1 LNLKQLSKITLVVL
15 FAVTLFL
22 GLELKGLKQYYNF
35 EDFFPKNHSDTE
47 FFLDYREKFGS
58 DNDFALIGIKNQ
70 QGIFKQNFLLKVD
83 SLTKE
88 LSQIENVNKVLSPTN
103 LKLLKKFDLY
113 PKPVEFPVL
122 HWQDESKYT
131 ADSLTIAL
139 SKGFESQFFSL
150 DKQSVLIYLNHAPKV
165 IDTISVQIS
174 RDINQIVSKYDFE
187 EVHLGGR
194 VVGQTVY
201 IDLIKDETIIF
212 IGSSL
217 LFVILFLVFTYR
229 SFLGVILPLII
240 VGLSVLWTLGFMALF
255 GKSLDIV
262 STVLPSIIMVIGM
275 SDVIHLTT
283 HYRNMLSKMSKKEAL
298 KHSIKRVGL
307 ATLLTSLT
315 TLVGFL
321 SLLTSAVKP
330 IIELGIF
337 AAVGLLIALFLTYTC
352 YVALLYLLPFQLEE
366 SYHKK
371 NAVWKSKMLNI
382 NIFVK
387 KQRNQILWFSLALTI
402 VCAGLTSQLEINNFL
417 LEDLRESHPQ
427 KVAYRFFE
435 EKFGGARP
443 FELAVW
449 TKNGNSILDS
459 NSINELKKV
468 EHFLKQEYP
477 VDIQLSPV
485 TVLSETNRIINGGKL
500 EELKIPT
507 EKRAFN
513 KLVNAVNRASSSEES
528 KRVFSQNKDTSR
540 ISGTIG
546 DWGRR
551 SILDRNEK
559 FYNYVAENIDTNL
572 LQFRITGSG
581 HLLDL
586 NTEKVSSNVIE
597 GLILAIALIGLIV
610 GLLFRSFKMTLISII
625 PNVVPLLIT
634 AAVMVMF
641 GIDLKI
647 STAIIFV
654 ISFGIAVDDSIHFLT
669 RFRLEMKQGKTV
681 DEAMEVTFTDTGK
694 SIVITTLIILSGFI
708 SLCASS
714 FLSTFYI
721 GFLISITLIGALIC
735 DLLLLP
741 ALLYWVNPKPKP

>member
-1 LNLKQLSKITLVVL
+1 
-15 FAVTLFL
+15 
-22 GLELKGLKQYYNF
+22 
-35 EDFFPKNHSDTE
+35 
-47 FFLDYREKFGS
+47 
-58 DNDFALIGIKNQ
+58 
-70 QGIFKQNFLLKVD
+70 
-83 SLTKE
+83 
-88 LSQIENVNKVLSPTN
+88 
-103 LKLLKKFDLY
+103 
-113 PKPVEFPVL
+113 
-122 HWQDESKYT
+122 
-131 ADSLTIAL
+131 
-139 SKGFESQFFSL
+139 
-150 DKQSVLIYLNHAPKV
+150 
-165 IDTISVQIS
+165 
-174 RDINQIVSKYDFE
+174 
-187 EVHLGGR
+187 
-194 VVGQTVY
+194 
-201 IDLIKDETIIF
+201 
-212 IGSSL
+212 
-217 LFVILFLVFTYR
+217 
-229 SFLGVILPLII
+229 
-240 VGLSVLWTLGFMALF
+240 
-255 GKSLDIV
+255 
-262 STVLPSIIMVIGM
+262 M

-366 SYHKK
+366 SDHKK